1 MSGSDNSG
9 GRRTSIM
16 VGTPAQ
22 VLYSGGVYT
31 LTVNYTIQCT
41 PNHKLGDVA
50 NDVRLQVF
58 NDLALWN
65 F

>member
-22 VLYSGGVYT
+22 VLYSGGLYT

-41 PNHKLGDVA
+41 PYGPGPNHKLGDVA
-50 NDVRLQVF
+50 NDVRAAGV
-58 NDLALWN
+58 
-65 F
+65 